1 VTPRRRNLAALA
13 FLLALVSGF
22 YWKLTLPS
30 GYTWFESPDTALQ
43 VHPWLDYQAREVHA
57 GRLPLWDPNLWA
69 GQSLIGQVQPG
80 TANPL
85 NWILF
90 ALPLRDG
97 HIPIPTLHWYWVL
110 IHWLAAA
117 FCYWLCRD
125 LKAGVL
131 PSLLGASIFA
141 LTGFMGHTEWPQML
155 MSAVPIPLI
164 LMFFARMVRGERP
177 LSSAALC
184 GAALGAA
191 FLAGH
196 HNIPIYTAV
205 LMSALWLWFL
215 ASRRRDRKAW
225 TSAAVFLVVFPLVS
239 AFQALPAIEYGR
251 HAMRWVGTSEP
262 LKWND
267 KVPYEV
273 HARFS
278 LPPGSVPGVAVPGM
292 ASGLQAN
299 PYVGFVAISL
309 ALTGVV
315 LGWRS
320 REVRLFAVVSLA
332 GLLLALGGHTPVHR
346 LAYEWIPMVEKAR
359 YPIMAIVL
367 CQLGIAVLAALGLEA
382 LPSRRIA
389 APAFLFLFLVEAVL
403 AAPPFTRFDRPG
415 SFAQQ
420 MADQSDIAAFLMRQP
435 GWFRVE
441 ADEDAVPYNFGDW
454 FGIEQFG
461 GYTASIPENVSR
473 LNGSENAPRLLGI
486 QYRIAHRPANPFQVE
501 VFRSRSGLIVYRDP
515 RIGEPVWSIHTSRCE
530 GADQLKVA
538 GRSTDTLSIEADL
551 RCAGLVA
558 SGAPTFP
565 GWRAWVDGR
574 RVPIQEVEGA
584 LRAVAVDSGRHRVEF
599 RYRPGSVYWGA
610 ALTVL
615 GLLLAAHFCA
625 RERRSNV

>member
-1 VTPRRRNLAALA
+1 MTPRRRSLAALA

-22 YWKLTLPS
+22 YWKLTWRS
-30 GYTWFESPDTALQ
+30 GYTWLESPDTALQ
-43 VHPWLDYQAREVHA
+43 VRPWLDYQARELHA
-57 GRLPLWDPNLWA
+57 GRLPFWDSNLWA

-90 ALPLRDG
+90 ALPLGDG
-97 HIPIPTLHWYWVL
+97 HIPVATLHWYWVL

-141 LTGFMGHTEWPQML
+141 LAGFMGHTEWPQML
-155 MSAVPIPLI
+155 MSAVPIPLV
-164 LMFFARMVRGERP
+164 LMFFARVFRGERP
-177 LSSAALC
+177 LANAALC

-205 LMSALWLWFL
+205 IMGALWLWFL
-215 ASRRRDRKAW
+215 ASRRRERKAW
-225 TSAAVFLVVFPLVS
+225 TSAAVFLLVFPLVS

-251 HAMRWVGTSEP
+251 HALRWVGAPEP
-262 LKWND
+262 LRWSD

-273 HARFS
+273 HTRFS
-278 LPPGSVPGVAVPGM
+278 LPPRDVPALVVSGM
-292 ASGLQAN
+292 SQGLQAN
-299 PYVGFVAISL
+299 PHVGFAAVLL
-309 ALTGVV
+309 ALAGVV

-320 REVRLFAVVSLA
+320 REARLFAVVSLA
-332 GLLLALGGHTPVHR
+332 GLLLALGGYTPVHR

-382 LPSRRIA
+382 LPGRRFA
-389 APAFLFLFLVEAVL
+389 APAFLILFLVEAVL
-403 AAPPFTRFDRPG
+403 AAPPFNRFDRPG

-420 MADQSDIAAFLMRQP
+420 MADQADIAAFLMRQP

-441 ADEDAVPYNFGDW
+441 ADEDVVPYNFGDW
-454 FGIEQFG
+454 FGMEQFG
-461 GYTASIPENVSR
+461 GYTASISENVAR
-473 LNGSENAPRLLGI
+473 LNGSEKAPRLFGI
-486 QYRIAHRPANPFQVE
+486 QYRIARQPSNPFQVV
-501 VFRSRSGLIVYRDP
+501 VFRSRSGLKVYRDP
-515 RIGEPVWSIHTSRCE
+515 RIGEPLWSIHTSPCV
-530 GADQLKVA
+530 GGDQLRMA
-538 GRSTDTLSIEADL
+538 GRTPDIISIEADL
-551 RCAGLVA
+551 RCAGLVV
-558 SGAPTFP
+558 SGDPTFP
-565 GWRAWVDGR
+565 GWRARVDGR

-584 LRAVAVDSGRHRVEF
+584 LRAVAVAPGRHRVEF
-599 RYRPGSVYWGA
+599 RYRPRSVYWGA
-610 ALTVL
+610 AFTML
-615 GLLLAAHFCA
+615 GLLLAAHFGM
-625 RERRSNV
+625 RERSSNV